1 MALLINLK
9 LKNKTMTKIIAEIG
23 WNHMGDMSLAKEM
36 IVAAAEN
43 GADFAK
49 FQTWSVKRLKS
60 GDWDVDGRR
69 EIYEKAELTLDQHL
83 ELKEYC
89 NDNDIEFISSVFSL
103 DDLELYKKVTNKTIK
118 IPSFES
124 RNKKLIKGL
133 FSKSG
138 KAYFNN
144 IIVSVGTC
152 SYYEIKNLIRSFQGL
167 LIDNNLETTNAN
179 LNILHCVSCYPC
191 DPLKSNLERINLLSN
206 LNSNEIPFKV
216 GYSDHCIGT
225 EIAKMSLG
233 YNINILEKHFTIDH
247 SLPGRDNKFAILP
260 EELKQIKDTINLQ
273 VEIKKNIN
281 FHYDDSEIESRTK
294 YPSRFSNVNKQTVRQ
309 GL

>member
-1 MALLINLK
+1 
-9 LKNKTMTKIIAEIG
+9 MTKIIAEIG
-23 WNHMGDMSLAKEM
+23 WNHMGDMTLAREM

-43 GADFAK
+43 GADYAK
-49 FQTWSVKRLKS
+49 FQTWSVERLKP
-60 GDWDVDGRR
+60 GEWDVDGRR
-69 EIYEKAELTLDQHL
+69 EIYEKAELSLDQHL
-83 ELKEYC
+83 ELQQYC
-89 NDNDIEFISSVFSL
+89 NENKIEFISSVFSL
-103 DDLELYKKVTNKTIK
+103 DDLNLYKKVTNKTIK

-124 RNKKLIKGL
+124 RNKNLIKGL

-138 KAYFNN
+138 KAYFDN

-152 SYYEIKNLIRSFQGL
+152 SYYEIKNLIKAFQGL
-167 LIDNNLETTNAN
+167 LTNNDREATNAN

-191 DPLKSNLERINLLSN
+191 NPLKSNLERINLISN

-225 EIAKMSLG
+225 EIAILSLG

-260 EELKQIKDTINLQ
+260 EELKKIKDTINIQ
-273 VEIKKNIN
+273 DEIKKNIN
-281 FHYDDSEIESRTK
+281 YHYDDIEMDSRTK
-294 YPSRFSNVNKQTVRQ
+294 YPSRFSNEYKQTVRQ

>member
-83 ELKEYC
+83 ELKHYC

-118 IPSFES
+118 IP
-124 RNKKLIKGL
+124 
-133 FSKSG
+133 
-138 KAYFNN
+138 N
-144 IIVSVGTC
+144 IIC
-152 SYYEIKNLIRSFQGL
+152 
-167 LIDNNLETTNAN
+167 A
-179 LNILHCVSCYPC
+179 
-191 DPLKSNLERINLLSN
+191 
-206 LNSNEIPFKV
+206 
-216 GYSDHCIGT
+216 
-225 EIAKMSLG
+225 
-233 YNINILEKHFTIDH
+233 
-247 SLPGRDNKFAILP
+247 
-260 EELKQIKDTINLQ
+260 
-273 VEIKKNIN
+273 
-281 FHYDDSEIESRTK
+281 
-294 YPSRFSNVNKQTVRQ
+294 
-309 GL
+309 